1 MLFGRDS
8 AITPAHIILG
18 RMKPSVILD
27 RLKGSL
33 IARNTLWMLVG
44 QTTRTFLQAAY
55 FILLARTLGVSGYG
69 AFVGVTALV
78 AILAPFASMGS
89 GNILIK
95 NVARNVK
102 VFSVYWG
109 NSIALTLMSALFLLV
124 VLLGVSV
131 FVLPPSI
138 PFLLVLTVALT
149 DLLFTRLTDVSAQAY
164 QAFQRLGRTAQIQV
178 LVNLCRLVG
187 VVVLMFAM
195 TGHTS
200 VQWGALYLASTA
212 FSAAVAVWLTSREL
226 GRPKLDA
233 SKLEMKEGFYFSI
246 SLSAMGI
253 YNDIDKTMLVR
264 LSTLESAGIY
274 GAAYRLIDIAFAPVR
289 SLLFASYARFF
300 QHGATGVR
308 GSLDFAMRF
317 VPLAAVYGLFAGVVL
332 FLMAPIVPWV
342 LGGEYVNAVGAIRWL
357 SLIPFFRSVHY
368 FAADALTGAGHQG
381 LRSAVQ
387 VFVALFNVLLN
398 FWLIPAYSWRGAAW
412 SSLAS
417 DGLLMVLLWVAVWH
431 LARKADAEG
440 LVKFPSV
447 SGSER

>member
-1 MLFGRDS
+1 
-8 AITPAHIILG
+8 
-18 RMKPSVILD
+18 MKPSSILD
-27 RLKGSL
+27 RIRGSL

-44 QTTRTFLQAAY
+44 QTIRTFLQAAY
-55 FILLARTLGVSGYG
+55 FILLARTLGASGYG

-95 NVARNVK
+95 NVARNAK

-109 NSIALTLMSALFLLV
+109 NSLALTLVSALLLLV
-124 VLLGVSV
+124 VVMGVSV
-131 FVLPPSI
+131 FVLPSSI

-187 VVVLMFAM
+187 VVVLMLVL

-200 VQWGALYLASTA
+200 AQWGALYLASTA
-212 FSAAVAVWLTSREL
+212 LSAWVAVWLVCREL
-226 GRPKLDA
+226 GRPTVDA
-233 SKLEMKEGFYFSI
+233 SKLELKEGFYFSI

-300 QHGATGVR
+300 QHGETGVR
-308 GSLDFAMRF
+308 GSLGFAMRF
-317 VPLAAVYGLFAGVVL
+317 VPLAAGYGLFAGVVL
-332 FLMAPIVPWV
+332 FVMAPIVPWV
-342 LGGEYVNAVGAIRWL
+342 LGGEYANAVGAIRWL

-368 FAADALTGAGHQG
+368 FAADTLTGAGHQG

-387 VFVALFNVLLN
+387 VVVAVFNVLANL
-398 FWLIPAYSWRGAAW
+398 WVIPAYSWRGAAW

-431 LARKADAEG
+431 LARKAGIERVD
-440 LVKFPSV
+440 SV
-447 SGSER
+447 ASTPGRES